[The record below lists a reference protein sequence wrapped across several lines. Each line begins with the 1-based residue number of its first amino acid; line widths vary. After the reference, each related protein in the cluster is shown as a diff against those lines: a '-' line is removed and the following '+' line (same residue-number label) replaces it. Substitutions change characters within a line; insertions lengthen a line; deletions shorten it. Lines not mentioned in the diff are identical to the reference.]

1 MDVLFKGAAM
11 VMMAAVAIVLMI
23 GLRNMMRGGDG
34 NFSNKMMQLRV
45 LLQFIAVLLIVG
57 ALYFARHTGGQ

>member
-11 VMMAAVAIVLMI
+11 VAMLAVAIVLMI

-45 LLQFIAVLLIVG
+45 FLQFIAVLLIVG
-57 ALYFARHTGGQ
+57 ALYFARHAGG